1 MPIVFHNLSGY
12 DVHLFIKKLRKK
24 INRDDIGIIAENKNK
39 YISFSIE
46 TNVKLA
52 AVSNKNRKK
61 IRRNIKLM
69 FMGIC
74 RSMSF
79 SLDKLA
85 SN

>member
-52 AVSNKNRKK
+52 AVSNKDGKK